1 MSKFKKISGQATG
14 LGVASLVVLAGWLSP
29 SFAQETTPA
38 APAGSPAK
46 AGKPANPSASAGAGD
61 KKKSDAVKLR
71 IAEDHPG
78 KPGDKPDSAESG
90 EKAPKAKAQVVSR
103 DEAIEH
109 YREAQKALLKVEE
122 PSDPKSEAAAEARK
136 ERRDAMRDL
145 RRARDEILRA
155 HNAARRDFQKRDPDD
170 VEALRKQ
177 VAQRTAE
184 MRKDRKDR
192 SQKERE
198 ATAKLVGDKPLHPAV
213 REELRNHAW
222 RLARLNQLIYLAE
235 LDKKPAF
242 AEKAKALIEKE
253 NTSHQERLKALLA
266 KAEVKNY
273 KPPVAP
279 APVVARVNLVT
290 RLSCQLAIPPLPSSQ
305 PQLQHLPQEIRN
317 EAYSDGSVAASFTA
331 RLQQKGRKACSRQE
345 GREGQEGRSAQGEE
359 GADPWTSS

>member
-279 APVVARVNLVT
+279 APVVAKGKPGDA
-290 RLSCQLAIPPLPSSQ
+290 SQLPAGHPPLAKQ
-305 PQLQHLPQEIRN
+305 P
-317 EAYSDGSVAASFTA
+317 AAASA
-331 RLQQKGRKACSRQE
+331 PAAGDKK
-345 GREGQEGRSAQGEE
+345 
-359 GADPWTSS
+359 